1 MQQSTKR
8 LHTTP
13 VTPFSTAS
21 AFSLSVHD
29 ITDLIP
35 PRYLRDADTNN
46 FDETTKQR
54 TDVTFDME
62 NGKPLP
68 SSNQDSKY
76 RIHSCNLIGDQFEI
90 EWGDGRESRYS
101 TSWMKDILAKWQM
114 TEDEE
119 TPRILW
125 TNLTEMNVRNSSSL
139 FLSFPDI
146 MEENGM
152 KRALKVLYQYGFLL
166 VGETP
171 LEDGGA
177 GIAALAS
184 ALSGGSVK
192 ESTSSSLLANYRS
205 GGSAIVLPHGTEG
218 PFRTLYGSVWSTTS
232 TGQADGASVAD
243 SAYGRGALPLHTDMT
258 YHRDPPGLQ
267 IFSMVQP
274 ALHGGESVLA
284 DGFAVADFLKSKY
297 PEAFS
302 ILSNV
307 TRTYRCIDG
316 ETGWHLEG
324 SGPVIS
330 TSNGLV
336 TAIRHND
343 LDRLSDLPPYGS
355 SQDEA
360 SAFYDKLTFAHR
372 KWDEVLAMDE
382 FRLVM
387 KLKPGDTAVVAN
399 QVSSRTAIIG
409 VSQSKRASQLCVVF
423 LFLALPSRSIQLSY
437 WWSHHY
443 GLLCEASINYR
454 EHQICRSSFLSLTQ
468 SLPSFQSR

>member
-1 MQQSTKR
+1 
-8 LHTTP
+8 
-13 VTPFSTAS
+13 
-21 AFSLSVHD
+21 VHD

-54 TDVTFDME
+54 TDVPFDVE

-68 SSNQDSKY
+68 SSEQDSKY
-76 RIHSCNLIGDQFEI
+76 SILSCNLIGDHYEI
-90 EWGDGRESRYS
+90 EWGDGRQSRYS
-101 TSWMKDILAKWQM
+101 TSWVKDILAKWQV

-125 TNLTEMNVRNSSSL
+125 TNLTEADVRNSPSL
-139 FLSFPDI
+139 SLSFPDI
-146 MEENGM
+146 LEENGM
-152 KRALKVLYQYGFLL
+152 KRALKALYQYGFLL

-171 LEDGGA
+171 LDDGGA

-184 ALSGGSVK
+184 ALSGGSAK
-192 ESTSSSLLANYRS
+192 QSITSSILANYRS
-205 GGSAIVLPHGTEG
+205 GGSAIMLPHGTEG
-218 PFRTLYGSVWSTTS
+218 PLRTLYGSVWSTTS
-232 TGQADGASVAD
+232 AGQADGASVAD
-243 SAYGRGALPLHTDMT
+243 SAYGRGGLPLHTDMT

-274 ALHGGESVLA
+274 ALHGGESVFA
-284 DGFAVADFLKSKY
+284 DGFAAADFLKAKY

-302 ILSNV
+302 ILSSV
-307 TRTYRCIDG
+307 TRTYRCIDD

-355 SQDEA
+355 SRDEA
-360 SAFYDKLTFAHR
+360 SAFYDNLTFAHR

-382 FRLVM
+382 LRLVM
-387 KLKPGDTAVVAN
+387 NLTHGDTAVVAN
-399 QVSSRTAIIG
+399 QVSSYIAIIS
-409 VSQSKRASQLCVVF
+409 VWQSKRASQFSVAF
-423 LFLALPSRSIQLSY
+423 LILALPSRSIQLS
-437 WWSHHY
+437 
-443 GLLCEASINYR
+443 
-454 EHQICRSSFLSLTQ
+454 
-468 SLPSFQSR
+468 FQ